1 MKAIFR
7 SILLTLLVAALV
19 APACWSQQQQS
30 QQPPKP
36 PATGQQPAQPA
47 AGQIPGAAPAAP
59 PENKE
64 EEDAYKLF
72 FELPRG
78 ESQRVLDVGDEFL
91 KKFPES
97 RYRES
102 VYARMAGAYLSLDQV
117 DKMYVAGEKALELNP
132 TNVDVLAMVAW
143 GVPRRLNP
151 GDLDAQQKLDKCEK
165 YAKQALEIVNTMVK
179 PEGIEE
185 EAFNKAKNEKMSMAH
200 SGLAVVYFHRERF
213 ADMASEMELATQL
226 NPNDPTDFYLLGMA
240 YQRTRRWS
248 DAATAYGKC
257 GEAPGQLQPTCKRA
271 SDLMKKQAAASPTP
285 PAAAPPPAAKPPQR

>member
-1 MKAIFR
+1 MIATTR
-7 SILLTLLVAALV
+7 CLLLAALV
-19 APACWSQQQQS
+19 VALAALAAWSQQQQPS

-36 PATGQQPAQPA
+36 PAQQPAQPPV
-47 AGQIPGAAPAAP
+47 GQLPPAEPAAP

-72 FELPRG
+72 FDLPRG
-78 ESQRVLDVGDEFL
+78 ESQRVLDIGDEFL

-132 TNVDVLAMVAW
+132 NNVDVLAMVAW

-165 YAKQALEIVNTMVK
+165 YAKQTIELVNAMVK
-179 PEGIEE
+179 PEGVEE
-185 EAFNKAKNEKMSMAH
+185 EAFNKAKNEKISMAH
-200 SGLAVVYFHRERF
+200 GGLGVVYFHRQRY

-226 NPNDPTDFYLLGMA
+226 NPADPTDFYLLGMA
-240 YQRTRRWS
+240 YQRTRRWT

-257 GEAPGQLQPTCKRA
+257 GDMPGQLQPTCKRA
-271 SDLMKKQAAASPTP
+271 SDLMKKQAAASPA
-285 PAAAPPPAAKPPQR
+285 PATPPPAAKPPLQ